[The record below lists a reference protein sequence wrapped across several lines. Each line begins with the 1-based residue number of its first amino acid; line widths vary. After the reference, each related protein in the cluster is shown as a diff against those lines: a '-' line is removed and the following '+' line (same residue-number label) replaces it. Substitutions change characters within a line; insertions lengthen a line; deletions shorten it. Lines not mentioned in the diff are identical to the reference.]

1 MNDEVAETIELLR
14 QREQERGY
22 DAFGLRPE
30 TVAQVLPSARFM
42 YRHWFRASVY
52 DIDHVPDGRVLLIAN
67 HSGQLPFDGAM
78 IGTALLLDRR
88 PPRVVRGMV
97 EKWVPTLPFVSVLFS
112 RAGQVVG
119 TPANAR
125 ALLARDEALMV
136 FPEGARGISKTFDR
150 RYQLEQFG
158 LGFMRL
164 ALETNTPI
172 VPIGVVGAEEQLP
185 SIYNAK
191 RVARMFG
198 FPAMPV
204 IPNLF
209 VPLPVKYHI
218 RFGAPMTFEG
228 EHDDEDRVIRAKVDR
243 VVSAI
248 EDLLETGLRERRG
261 LFR

>member
-1 MNDEVAETIELLR
+1 MNDEVAETIELLHR
-14 QREQERGY
+14 REQERGY

-30 TVAQVLPSARFM
+30 AVAQVLPAARFL
-42 YRHWFRASVY
+42 YRHWFRAAVY
-52 DIDHVPDGRVLLIAN
+52 GIEHVPDGRVLLIAN

-78 IGTALLLDRR
+78 IGTSLLLDRR

-125 ALLARDEALMV
+125 ALLAREEALMV
-136 FPEGARGISKTFDR
+136 FPEGSRGISKTFDR
-150 RYQLEQFG
+150 RYQLEEFG

-191 RVARMFG
+191 RLARMFNM
-198 FPAMPV
+198 PAMPI

-209 VPLPVKYHI
+209 VPLPVKYHL
-218 RFGAPMTFEG
+218 RFGPPMTFEG

-243 VVSAI
+243 VVDAI
-248 EDLLETGLRERRG
+248 EGLLATGLRERRG

>member
-1 MNDEVAETIELLR
+1 
-14 QREQERGY
+14 
-22 DAFGLRPE
+22 
-30 TVAQVLPSARFM
+30 
-42 YRHWFRASVY
+42 
-52 DIDHVPDGRVLLIAN
+52 
-67 HSGQLPFDGAM
+67 
-78 IGTALLLDRR
+78 
-88 PPRVVRGMV
+88 MV

-150 RYQLEQFG
+150 RYRLEEFG

-172 VPIGVVGAEEQLP
+172 VPIAVIGAEEQLP
-185 SIYNAK
+185 SLYNAK
-191 RVARMFG
+191 HVARMLG
-198 FPAMPV
+198 MPAMPI

-218 RFGAPMTFEG
+218 RFGAPMVFEG
-228 EHDDEDRVIRAKVDR
+228 EHDDEDRVIRARVDR
-243 VVSAI
+243 VVGAI
-248 EDLLETGLRERRG
+248 EDLIEIGLRERRG